1 MMKRFHACV
10 ISLFHML
17 VEVTVV
23 QLPGAISR
31 HGENRWH

>member
-1 MMKRFHACV
+1 MTWFHACV

-17 VEVTVV
+17 VEITVV

-31 HGENRWH
+31 SGENRWQ